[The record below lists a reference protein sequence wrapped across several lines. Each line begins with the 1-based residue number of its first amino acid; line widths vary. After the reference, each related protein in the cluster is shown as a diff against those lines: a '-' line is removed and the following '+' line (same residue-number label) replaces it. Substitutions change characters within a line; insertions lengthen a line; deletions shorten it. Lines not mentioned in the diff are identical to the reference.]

1 MNTSFYTAASGALAQ
16 QNKMNV
22 ISNNMANVNTTAFK
36 RKSPVF
42 ADLLYT
48 SHASGG
54 GAPLQTGNGLK
65 LDKTSDN
72 FWENGA
78 IIPSGGKL
86 DFAIN
91 GDGFFAVQTM
101 DSEEVLYT
109 RDGRFGISFFDEEA
123 YLTNSAGMLVL
134 NTEGE
139 PIEMT
144 DLSPDATMEQLEIG
158 VYSIPVKDGLVSAG
172 YGNYRLTEKNG
183 EPEVMENPML
193 IRNCL
198 ESSNADLATEMTQ
211 VMEAQRA
218 YSFSLKMVQTAD
230 ELEQE
235 INSLRR

>member
-1 MNTSFYTAASGALAQ
+1 MNTAFYTATSGALAQ

-48 SHASGG
+48 NYVSGG
-54 GAPLQTGNGLK
+54 EGPLQSGTGLR
-65 LDKTSDN
+65 LDKTNDN
-72 FWENGA
+72 FAENGA
-78 IIPSGGKL
+78 LLPSGGEL

-91 GDGFFAVQTM
+91 GDGFFALSNL
-101 DSEEVLYT
+101 DGEEILYT
-109 RDGRFGISFFDEEA
+109 RDGRFAISFFEDEA
-123 YLTNSAGMLVL
+123 YLTNSSGMVVL
-134 NTEGE
+134 NSEGE

-144 DLSPDATMEQLEIG
+144 DLTTNAKTEELDIG
-158 VYSIPVKDGLVSAG
+158 VYSIPVKDGLISAG

-183 EPEVMENPML
+183 EPEVMEAPEV
-193 IRNCL
+193 IRGYL
-198 ESSNADLATEMTQ
+198 ESSNADLATELTQ
-211 VMEAQRA
+211 VIEAQRA